1 MKKTLHLFILLI
13 ATLFFSSNCFAMI
26 NESDESYLKKVE
38 TYVNSLQKISGKFT
52 QHSSN
57 GAKDS
62 GKFYINKPGKMRL
75 QYNSPILLV
84 ADGTS
89 IVYEDKKTNQ
99 ISYISMNSNPASI
112 VLNGNITFTGKNPS
126 VKIKSI
132 EERQDTTE
140 ITLTTANE
148 KQSGVITLI
157 FENKPLSFSGWRVR
171 DAQGIVTEVTLSDI
185 KPETYFDPSL
195 FKITRNK
202 TIGTTKSKSKYY

>member
-1 MKKTLHLFILLI
+1 MKNILCSLLLCLGG
-13 ATLFFSSNCFAMI
+13 LFFSNQSFAMI
-26 NESDESYLKKVE
+26 NESDDVYLKKVE
-38 TYVNSLQKISGKFT
+38 TYVNSLKKISGKFS

-57 GAKDS
+57 GAKDA

-75 QYNSPILLV
+75 EYESPILLV

-89 IVYEDKKTNQ
+89 IVYEDKKSNQ

-112 VLNGNITFTGKNPS
+112 ILNGNITLTGKKPS
-126 VKIKSI
+126 VKIKKI
-132 EERQDTTE
+132 EEGEKTTE

-157 FENKPLSFSGWRVR
+157 FENKPLSLSGWRVR
-171 DAQGIVTEVTLSDI
+171 DAQGITTEVTLSEI
-185 KPETYFDPSL
+185 KPESYFDPSL

>member
-1 MKKTLHLFILLI
+1 MKKIIYSLFLI
-13 ATLFFSSNCFAMI
+13 ITSLIFSNSCFAMI

-38 TYVNSLQKISGKFT
+38 TYINSLQKISGKFT
-52 QHSSN
+52 QNSSN

-75 QYNSPILLV
+75 QYESPILLV

-89 IVYEDKKTNQ
+89 IVYEDKKLNQ

-126 VKIKSI
+126 VKVKTI
-132 EERQDTTE
+132 EEREATTE
-140 ITLTTANE
+140 ITLTTKNE

-157 FENKPLSFSGWRVR
+157 FENKPLSFYGWRVC
-171 DAQGIVTEVTLSDI
+171 DAQGITTEVRLSDI

-202 TIGTTKSKSKYY
+202 TIGSNKSKSKYY

>member
-1 MKKTLHLFILLI
+1 MKNTLLSLLLVIFGLFLSN
-13 ATLFFSSNCFAMI
+13 SSFAMLH
-26 NESDESYLKKVE
+26 ESDETYLKKVE
-38 TYVNSLQKISGKFT
+38 KYVNSLQKISGKFT
-52 QHSSN
+52 QSSSN

-62 GKFYINKPGKMRL
+62 GTFYINKPGKMRL
-75 QYNSPILLV
+75 QYKSPILLV

-89 IVYEDKKTNQ
+89 IVYEDKKLNQ

-126 VKIKSI
+126 VKVKSI
-132 EERQDTTE
+132 TENETTTE

-157 FENKPLSFSGWRVR
+157 FENKPLSFSGWRIR
-171 DAQGIVTEVTLSDI
+171 DAQGIITEVTLSDI

-202 TIGTTKSKSKYY
+202 TIGTNKSKSKYY

>member
-1 MKKTLHLFILLI
+1 MKNILYSLFIII
-13 ATLFFSSNCFAMI
+13 ANLFFAAPSFAMLH
-26 NESDESYLKKVE
+26 ESDESYLKKIE

-52 QHSSN
+52 QKSSN
-57 GAKDS
+57 GATDS
-62 GKFYINKPGKMRL
+62 GTFFINKPGKMRL
-75 QYNSPILLV
+75 QYKSPILLV

-89 IVYEDKKTNQ
+89 IVYEDKKSNQ

-112 VLNGNITFTGKNPS
+112 ILNGTITFTGKNPS
-126 VKIKSI
+126 VKVKAI
-132 EERQDTTE
+132 EEHEDKTE

-157 FENKPLSFSGWRVR
+157 FENKPLSFSGWRIR

-185 KPETYFDPSL
+185 RPESYFDPSL

-202 TIGTTKSKSKYY
+202 TIGTNKSKSKYY

>member
-1 MKKTLHLFILLI
+1 MKKNFCFLFVII
-13 ATLFFSSNCFAMI
+13 ASLFFSNPLFAMLH
-26 NESDESYLKKVE
+26 ESDESYLKKVE

-52 QHSSN
+52 QNSSN

-62 GKFYINKPGKMRL
+62 GTFYINKPGKMRL
-75 QYNSPILLV
+75 QYKSPILLV

-89 IVYEDKKTNQ
+89 IVYEDKKSNQ

-112 VLNGNITFTGKNPS
+112 ILNGTITFTGKNPS
-126 VKIKSI
+126 VKVKSI
-132 EERQDTTE
+132 EEREATTE

-157 FENKPLSFSGWRVR
+157 FDNKPLSFSGWRIR
-171 DAQGIVTEVTLSDI
+171 DAQGITTEVTLSDI

-202 TIGTTKSKSKYY
+202 TIGSGKSKSKYY

>member
-1 MKKTLHLFILLI
+1 MKKLFYSLLLI
-13 ATLFFSSNCFAMI
+13 TLCLFSSSDCFAMI

-38 TYVNSLQKISGKFT
+38 TYVNSLKKISGKFT

-75 QYNSPILLV
+75 EYNSPILLV

-89 IVYEDKKTNQ
+89 IVYEDKKSNQ

-112 VLNGNITFTGKNPS
+112 VLNGNITFTGNNPS
-126 VKIKSI
+126 VKVKSI
-132 EERQDTTE
+132 EERERTTE
-140 ITLTTANE
+140 ITLTTTNE

-171 DAQGIVTEVTLSDI
+171 DAQGITTEVTLSDI
-185 KPETYFDPSL
+185 KPEEYFDPSL

>member
-1 MKKTLHLFILLI
+1 MKGFLFSLFLI
-13 ATLFFSSNCFAMI
+13 ITSLFFTNSSFAMLH
-26 NESDESYLKKVE
+26 ESDESYLKKVE
-38 TYVNSLQKISGKFT
+38 NYVNSLQKISGKFSQT
-52 QHSSN
+52 SSN

-62 GKFYINKPGKMRL
+62 GTFFINKPGKMRL
-75 QYNSPILLV
+75 QYKSPMLLV

-89 IVYEDKKTNQ
+89 IVYEDKKSNQ

-126 VKIKSI
+126 VKVKSI
-132 EERQDTTE
+132 TENESTTE

-157 FENKPLSFSGWRVR
+157 FENKPLSFSGWRIR
-171 DAQGIVTEVTLSDI
+171 DAQGIITEVSLSDI
-185 KPETYFDPSL
+185 KPEEYFDPSL

-202 TIGTTKSKSKYY
+202 TIGSSKSKSKYY